1 MKTAALAQVS
11 KTGSRPIGESPASTA
26 LKTDWA
32 VGETLPQSLQPS
44 SNTQAAAKNGSSG
57 RDSHRQ
63 IPKHRPC
70 FPLPL
75 ATNLKWGSWLVQ
87 PRIVRRLTA

>member
-1 MKTAALAQVS
+1 MKTAALVQVS
-11 KTGSRPIGESPASTA
+11 KRGFSPTGQSPASTA
-26 LKTDWA
+26 LKTNWA
-32 VGETLPQSLQPS
+32 VGEMLPQSLQPS
-44 SNTQAAAKNGSSG
+44 SNTQAATKNGSSG

-70 FPLPL
+70 FPLPR
-75 ATNLKWGSWLVQ
+75 ATNLKWESWLVQ